1 MGNTAIFTESG
12 MVLNSEKCQN
22 YGLLIVNIGEK
33 FDRED
38 YIPPDIQLFAHTGK
52 KEIISTFYEIDE
64 ACEALSSLLKALQDG
79 EREWDVAKYN
89 SNL

>member
-1 MGNTAIFTESG
+1 MANTAIFTESG

-22 YGLLIVNIGEK
+22 YGLLIVNIGEN
-33 FDRED
+33 FDQDD

-52 KEIISTFYEIDE
+52 REIISTFYEMHE
-64 ACEALSSLLKALQDG
+64 ACEALSTLLTALQDG
-79 EREWDVAKYN
+79 EREWDVRDYN